1 MKTTKKFLSIICIL
15 SLSIC
20 LTSCVKII
28 EKFIFKNDGSGT
40 YSMTVDMSE
49 MAEMMSSLGGADE
62 EVIKIMDEIEVSF
75 EEKNTRME
83 AIAGVSNWRKEF
95 DQEKLKYTVLFDFAN
110 VDALNQ
116 GMSEYY
122 RDSTEVGPTKLL
134 TFFTQKGKTFQ
145 RTDFN
150 GIVDNF
156 KKGLQEDEEEEL
168 DLEMAA
174 ILFGDASYKQIVEFD
189 GKIKSVSNKEYAIS
203 EDKKSASWEY
213 RLFIKEDF
221 NKKPKT
227 KIVIK

>member
-40 YSMTVDMSE
+40 YSMAVDMSE
-49 MAEMMSSLGGADE
+49 MAEMMKSLGGADDE
-62 EVIKIMDEIEVSF
+62 FIKSMDEMEVSF
-75 EEKNTRME
+75 EEKVARME
-83 AIAGVSNWRKEF
+83 AINGVSNWRNEF
-95 DQEKLKYTVLFDFAN
+95 DRENLKYEVLFDFAN
-110 VDALNQ
+110 VDALNA
-116 GMSEYY
+116 GMSEFY
-122 RDSTEVGPTKLL
+122 RDSTEVGSTKLT
-134 TFFTQKGKTFQ
+134 TFFIQKGNTFE
-145 RTDFN
+145 RTENN

-156 KKGLQEDEEEEL
+156 KKGLQEDGEEEL

-174 ILFGDASYKQIVEFD
+174 MLFGDASYKQTIEFD
-189 GKIKSVSNKEYAIS
+189 NKIKSVSNKEYVIS
-203 EDKKSASWEY
+203 DDKKVASWEY